1 MNLSLIKLIMNL
13 KKRILSDLKDS
24 MKAGDQVTRGVLRM
38 LNSDIKNAE
47 IEKGGEAG
55 DSEVIELIKRSV
67 KRRKDSIEQFAK
79 GGRADLVNKEKE
91 ELAVLEKYMPEWM
104 SEEEIRKIV
113 INIIEKSGALGASD
127 FGKIMGAVMK
137 EISGN
142 ADGSVASKIVKEELE

>member
-1 MNLSLIKLIMNL
+1 MNL
-13 KKRILSDLKDS
+13 KKKIISDLKDS
-24 MKAGDQVTRGVLRM
+24 MKAGDQVTRGVLRL

-55 DSEVIELIKRSV
+55 DSEVVELIKRSV

-91 ELAVLEKYMPEWM
+91 ELAVLEKYMPEQM

-113 INIIEKSGALGASD
+113 KKIISESGAPNASA
-127 FGKIMGAVMK
+127 FGKVMGMAMK
-137 EISGN
+137 EIAGN
-142 ADGSVASKIVKEELE
+142 ADGSVVSGIVKEELK

>member
-1 MNLSLIKLIMNL
+1 MNL
-13 KKRILSDLKDS
+13 KKKIISDIKDS
-24 MKAGDQVTRGVLRM
+24 MKAGDQITRGVLRL

-79 GGRADLVNKEKE
+79 GGRADLVSKEKE
-91 ELAVLEKYMPEWM
+91 ELAVLEKYMPEQM

-113 INIIEKSGALGASD
+113 VNIIEKSGAPSASD

-137 EISGN
+137 ETAGN
-142 ADGSVASKIVKEELE
+142 ADGNVVNGIVKEELGKV